1 MPKYRRYSEAER
13 IEAVE
18 LARISDRTMTEVAQ
32 DLSLNPATL
41 WRWVMADKKSEEKK
55 RTKKRGELS
64 SQEREELERLR
75 KENLRLRQER
85 DLLKKSVAFF
95 VKESS

>member
-13 IEAVE
+13 KQAVE
-18 LARISDRTMTEVAQ
+18 LVAISDRTITEVAQ

-41 WRWVMADKKSEEKK
+41 WRWVMANEKSEEKT
-55 RTKKRGELS
+55 RTKKRGELN

-95 VKESS
+95 VKENS

>member
-13 IEAVE
+13 IQAVE

-64 SQEREELERLR
+64 SQEREELEGLR

>member
-13 IEAVE
+13 IQAVE

-41 WRWVMADKKSEEKK
+41 WRWVMADKKQEEKK

>member
-13 IEAVE
+13 IQAVE

>member
-1 MPKYRRYSEAER
+1 MPKYRHYSEAER
-13 IEAVE
+13 IQAVE

-64 SQEREELERLR
+64 SQEREELEGLR

>member
-13 IEAVE
+13 IQAVE

-55 RTKKRGELS
+55 RMKKRGELS
-64 SQEREELERLR
+64 SQEREELEGLR

>member
-13 IEAVE
+13 IQAVE

-55 RTKKRGELS
+55 RTKKRSELS